1 MGEDRRPREKASSP
15 ELEYEQRISFLDSVQ
30 ADVAKR
36 LRILALL
43 FQAPIPRGQFG
54 PLFRGIISISRMC
67 KPC

>member
-1 MGEDRRPREKASSP
+1 MGEDHRPREKASSS
-15 ELEYEQRISFLDSVQ
+15 ELEYEQRISFFDSVQ

-36 LRILALL
+36 LQILALL

-54 PLFRGIISISRMC
+54 PLYQGIISISRMC